1 AILFTGPTQS
11 IPLLLIGAVFGGI
24 GQGLA
29 FLGSLA
35 LADALMPRDRRGSI
49 LATYYALVYFS
60 FGATAI
66 GVGWLATYLDLNRAV
81 QVFALVIGSLCIIT
95 IALLL
100 RPSRQVKPRLEVT
113 PVLQNK

>member
-1 AILFTGPTQS
+1 MA
-11 IPLLLIGAVFGGI
+11 AVFGGT

-35 LADALMPRDRRGSI
+35 LTDALMPRDRRGSI

-60 FGATAI
+60 FGATAV
-66 GVGWLATYLDLNRAV
+66 GVGWLATYLDLNHAV
-81 QVFALVIGSLCIIT
+81 QVFAVIIGSLCIIT

-100 RPSRQVKPRLEVT
+100 RPSRQAKPRSEVT